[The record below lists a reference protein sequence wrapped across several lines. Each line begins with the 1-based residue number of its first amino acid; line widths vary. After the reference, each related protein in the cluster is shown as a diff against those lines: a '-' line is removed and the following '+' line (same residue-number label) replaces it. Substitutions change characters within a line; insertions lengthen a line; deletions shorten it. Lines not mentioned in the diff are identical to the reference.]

1 MVTAIKRRYDIIT
14 MNWLHTCLFNH

>member
-1 MVTAIKRRYDIIT
+1 MVAAIKRRYDIIT